1 MRSILESRPLVSRT
15 ARRLLAPLF
24 ALVALSVPGLAAAH
38 LGSTKAIEVTPT
50 EAGAQLAVSIDAVD
64 AALAVGL
71 PVTAAPERL
80 LERAPLLAG
89 WLASGLSLTSDEGPC
104 TASTGAPQLTTRE
117 DRPAVA
123 VAVAFACPAGT
134 TNLRLRD
141 DTIFEEDP
149 DHEVF
154 VALAGRDG
162 QGEAAGVVLRAD
174 AREVVISTPPTMWTT
189 AKAFV
194 GEGAIHLV
202 TGYDHLLFLLSL
214 ILVAG
219 LSAKKQGLR
228 PALVDVA
235 KVVTAFTLGHSISLV
250 AASLG
255 WVALPSQL
263 VESVIA
269 ASIIVVAGINIA
281 KPTAGISRWPI
292 AGAFGLV
299 HGFGFSS
306 VLADVGLPTAARAV
320 ALGAFNVGIELAQL
334 AFVAIVMLPLVWA
347 ARHRAY
353 PLVVVRGGSVAI
365 AALGCVWL
373 AERTLGL

>member
-1 MRSILESRPLVSRT
+1 MGTHLEQRTHESRPVG
-15 ARRLLAPLF
+15 RLLAPF
-24 ALVALSVPGLAAAH
+24 AALLAFGVPALASAH
-38 LGSTKAIEVTPT
+38 MGSTKSIEVART
-50 EAGAQLAVSIDAVD
+50 ESGAELAVGIDAVD

-80 LERAPLLAG
+80 LERTTLLSG
-89 WLASGLSLTSDEGPC
+89 WLAGGLSLTSDEGPC
-104 TASTGAPQLTTRE
+104 TATVGAPQIGER
-117 DRPAVA
+117 DGRPSVTVGVA
-123 VAVAFACPAGT
+123 YDCAAGT

-154 VALAGRDG
+154 VALSGANPD
-162 QGEAAGVVLRAD
+162 EVAGVVLRAD
-174 AREVVISTPPTMWTT
+174 AREVVIGTNPTLWTT
-189 AKAFV
+189 AKSFL

-214 ILVAG
+214 ILAAG
-219 LSAKKQGLR
+219 LAAKRLGLR
-228 PALVDVA
+228 RALVDVA
-235 KVVTAFTLGHSISLV
+235 KVVTAFTVGHSISLV

-255 WVALPSQL
+255 LVSLPSQL

-269 ASIIVVAGINIA
+269 ASIIVVAVMNIA
-281 KPTAGISRWPI
+281 KPTASIARWPL
-292 AGAFGLV
+292 AGAFGLI

-334 AFVAIVMLPLVWA
+334 GFVALVMLPLVLA
-347 ARHRAY
+347 ANHRSY
-353 PLVVVRGGSVAI
+353 SLVVVRGGSVAI
-365 AALGCVWL
+365 AACGCMWL

>member
-1 MRSILESRPLVSRT
+1 MGITLEQRIPQSRT
-15 ARRLLAPLF
+15 AGRLLAPIA
-24 ALVALSVPGLAAAH
+24 ALLAIGVPALASAH
-38 LGSTKAIEVTPT
+38 MGSTKSIEVRPT
-50 EAGAQLAVSIDAVD
+50 ETGAELAVAIDAVD

-80 LERAPLLAG
+80 LERTTLLSG
-89 WLASGLSLTSDEGPC
+89 WLAGGLSLTSDEGPC
-104 TASTGAPQLTTRE
+104 AATVGAAQLGDRE
-117 DRPAVA
+117 GRPSVTVGVTYDCA
-123 VAVAFACPAGT
+123 AGT

-154 VALAGRDG
+154 VALASADPD
-162 QGEAAGVVLRAD
+162 QTTGVVLRAD
-174 AREVVISTPPTMWTT
+174 AREVLIGSNPSMWTT
-189 AKAFV
+189 AKNFL

-214 ILVAG
+214 ILAAG
-219 LSAKKQGLR
+219 LAAKRFGLR
-228 PALVDVA
+228 RALVDVA

-255 WVALPSQL
+255 LVTLPSQL

-269 ASIIVVAGINIA
+269 ASIIVVAVMNIA
-281 KPTAGISRWPI
+281 KPTATLARWPI
-292 AGAFGLV
+292 AGAFGII

-334 AFVAIVMLPLVWA
+334 GFVALVMFPLVWA
-347 ARHRAY
+347 ANHRSY

-365 AALGCVWL
+365 AAVGCVWL